1 MKMCCLPRVFYR
13 ISPYSDL
20 SEVTKNSC
28 GPCLDGDDVKM
39 TAKLPSCLLWARECI
54 SVVTDQLSSPNS
66 LLGTVAVLYGQKEK
80 LRKPTRRVPS
90 IL

>member
-20 SEVTKNSC
+20 SEVIKNSC
-28 GPCLDGDDVKM
+28 GPCLDGDVKM
-39 TAKLPSCLLWARECI
+39 TAKLPSCLLWARECV